1 MSLNCFIGP
10 TRRHIISSTKALWLI
25 RRFEGILRDFSKP
38 ESADKWEIERDRGL
52 MTSHSEDRIFLGS
65 CLNSSEYLRWSTSSY
80 LIPCLH
86 TLSYLIQPH
95 QTLGVQREWGLWV
108 SRECP
113 GMGGVSVFWQLRVS
127 LARRGVDRWRHKSVS
142 GKIIGD
148 TCSAENNMSTKE
160 IKGKQAESFSSWLH

>member
-10 TRRHIISSTKALWLI
+10 TRWHIISSTFWLI

-38 ESADKWEIERDRGL
+38 ESADKWEIEGDRGL

-86 TLSYLIQPH
+86 TLSYLILPH
-95 QTLGVQREWGLWV
+95 HTSGWRENRGPEV

-148 TCSAENNMSTKE
+148 TCSAENNMSNKE
-160 IKGKQAESFSSWLH
+160 IKGKQAFSSWLH